1 MEGMRIL
8 RQELIKIPPKI
19 LCGIWRMSDGITSRN
34 AQRTSCDSGAT
45 KVCMMSRTD
54 DKLPQIRPTFDS
66 VVLFD
71 NTLRGSPKRILTTL
85 SVVVWIAAF
94 YFFAVRFAFQ

>member
-1 MEGMRIL
+1 
-8 RQELIKIPPKI
+8 
-19 LCGIWRMSDGITSRN
+19 
-34 AQRTSCDSGAT
+34 
-45 KVCMMSRTD
+45 MMSRTD